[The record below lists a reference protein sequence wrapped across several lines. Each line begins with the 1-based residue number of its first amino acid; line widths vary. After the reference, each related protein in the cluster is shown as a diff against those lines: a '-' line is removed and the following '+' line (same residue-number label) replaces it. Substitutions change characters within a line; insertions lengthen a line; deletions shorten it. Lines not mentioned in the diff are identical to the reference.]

1 MLSASLFT
9 AFAAALNLLFLL
21 AGIYIYVSLARQIRA
36 RKVTEAQAA
45 PAESI
50 APGPTR
56 TFGLPEAIL
65 AAALISLLLINL
77 IHAISHSRT
86 ATQLS
91 SLDILANSLIAVLVV
106 LLVVGFLRLRRLDLN
121 LLGGFSKISFLR
133 AVSTGA
139 ILLIAAWPLLLLVE
153 ALVQSVFG
161 TGSSKQEIVDLFNG
175 SRTLQQRIV
184 IIVVAVCVAPASEEF
199 IFRFFLYGVLKRYI
213 GPALGIF
220 LNALLFAAVHAHLPS
235 FAPLF
240 VLGICFTLAYE
251 WSGSILVSM
260 TMHSLF
266 NSLTL
271 VILAF
276 PELLQQ

>member
-36 RKVTEAQAA
+36 RRLTETQAA
-45 PAESI
+45 PAELI
-50 APGPTR
+50 APGLTR

-65 AAALISLLLINL
+65 AAALISLLLMNFL
-77 IHAISHSRT
+77 ASLSRSVR
-86 ATQLS
+86 QLS
-91 SLDILANSLIAVLVV
+91 PDDLRVNFLFTFLVV
-106 LLVVGFLRLRRLDLN
+106 FFVAGFLKLRRLDLN
-121 LLGGFSKISFLR
+121 SLGGFSRISFLR
-133 AVSTGA
+133 AASTGT
-139 ILLIAAWPLLLLVE
+139 ILLLAAYPLIALAE
-153 ALVQSVFG
+153 AITQSFFG
-161 TGSSKQEIVDLFNG
+161 RGSSKQGIVDLFNQ
-175 SRTLQQRIV
+175 SHTLEQRIM
-184 IIVVAVCVAPASEEF
+184 IIVLAVAVAPVAEEF
-199 IFRFFLYGVLKRYI
+199 IFRFFLYGVLKRYL
-213 GPALGIF
+213 GPALGLV